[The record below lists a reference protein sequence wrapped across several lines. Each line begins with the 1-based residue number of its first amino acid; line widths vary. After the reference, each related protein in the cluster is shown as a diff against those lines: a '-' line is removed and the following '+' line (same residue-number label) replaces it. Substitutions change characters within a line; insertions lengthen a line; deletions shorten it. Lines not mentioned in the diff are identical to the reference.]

1 LLGELERFWSQRVRY
16 LPVDTAL
23 VRPGLTAFVLDA
35 RTRGSECAINQGCE
49 EAGAVADIGRPGAPR
64 QVVSLRRCS
73 KVLTRSW
80 HYPLKVKRT
89 SLVLAFPEVYRT
101 E

>member
-1 LLGELERFWSQRVRY
+1 M
-16 LPVDTAL
+16 
-23 VRPGLTAFVLDA
+23 
-35 RTRGSECAINQGCE
+35 
-49 EAGAVADIGRPGAPR
+49 ADIGRPGAPR
-64 QVVSLRRCS
+64 QVVPPRRCS
-73 KVLTRSW
+73 KVPTRSH

>member
-1 LLGELERFWSQRVRY
+1 M
-16 LPVDTAL
+16 
-23 VRPGLTAFVLDA
+23 
-35 RTRGSECAINQGCE
+35 
-49 EAGAVADIGRPGAPR
+49 ADIARPGAPR
-64 QVVSLRRCS
+64 RAMPPRGCS
-73 KVLTRSW
+73 KVPTRSC